1 MSAYVC
7 ALKKNQY
14 IGVSNVKLEFKIKN
28 KLSHCIFELG
38 MPECSL
44 GLGLA
49 NIRTR
54 APNAVGVTLD
64 KASIHHVL
72 ENPCCFVFSILH
84 ALDFSQLLLE
94 MIDGLE
100 LVLNGLLLRHGFQL
114 LLLDLSLSAS
124 PLGAHLAE
132 MSTGAAIL

>member
-1 MSAYVC
+1 MS
-7 ALKKNQY
+7 
-14 IGVSNVKLEFKIKN
+14 
-28 KLSHCIFELG
+28 
-38 MPECSL
+38 ECSL

-49 NIRTR
+49 NIGTR
-54 APNAVGVTLD
+54 APNTVGVTLD
-64 KASIHHVL
+64 KASIHHVM

-84 ALDFSQLLLE
+84 ALDFGQLLLE
-94 MIDGLE
+94 MVDGLE

>member
-1 MSAYVC
+1 
-7 ALKKNQY
+7 
-14 IGVSNVKLEFKIKN
+14 
-28 KLSHCIFELG
+28 

-64 KASIHHVL
+64 KAGVHHVL

-114 LLLDLSLSAS
+114 LLLDLSLSSS

>member
-1 MSAYVC
+1 
-7 ALKKNQY
+7 
-14 IGVSNVKLEFKIKN
+14 
-28 KLSHCIFELG
+28 

-54 APNAVGVTLD
+54 APNAVGITLD
-64 KASIHHVL
+64 KAGVHHVL
-72 ENPCCFVFSILH
+72 ENPGCLVLSILH
-84 ALDFSQLLLE
+84 ALDFGQLLLE
-94 MIDGLE
+94 VVDGLE
-100 LVLNGLLLRHGFQL
+100 LVLNGLLLRHGLQL